1 MNKQPHRIVWFF
13 AAGYFLAYAPYC
25 ATIKLLTTG
34 PSAPPGLVLMPAV
47 IVGTVFSACVGLT
60 LLGWWKFLAMPPMH
74 VIVSGVGAAVII
86 ATTTLAYTFGGVS
99 IVLTLVL
106 LRGGVLILAPLVDR
120 FFRRTVRWFSWV
132 ALALSI
138 GALAVALTD
147 VKSYHLTVAAA
158 VNIAAYLLGYIVRLP
173 SMTHG
178 AKQDDP
184 AKTRRYFVQELIVA
198 LIVLAFAPVVAA
210 IAGNTQ
216 VRDGWEVLTGGPLL
230 VPALLIGAAY
240 TVLYFF
246 GTLIYLDKRE
256 NTFCI
261 PLNRSSSLLAGVFVS
276 MAGVGGV
283 AFPSIAQLAAAT
295 MIILALMLLS
305 PAHHIFEWR
314 PVRHAGTVGEPQ

>member
-1 MNKQPHRIVWFF
+1 
-13 AAGYFLAYAPYC
+13 
-25 ATIKLLTTG
+25 
-34 PSAPPGLVLMPAV
+34 
-47 IVGTVFSACVGLT
+47 
-60 LLGWWKFLAMPPMH
+60 MH